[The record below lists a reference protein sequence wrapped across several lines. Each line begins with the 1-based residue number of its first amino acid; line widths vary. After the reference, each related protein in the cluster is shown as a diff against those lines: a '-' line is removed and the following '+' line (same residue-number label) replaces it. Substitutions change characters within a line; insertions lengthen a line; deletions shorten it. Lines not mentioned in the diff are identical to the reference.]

1 MKPLV
6 VTLLSLVAGIA
17 VWLLVGLLEEE
28 APVEIEQPEVSLTA
42 ASEEIEEAPRRFLDF
57 DDALISEVVGVFNQ
71 RNTTQIELAES
82 SIGEMRIT
90 ASLRSDNPDV
100 FVNLLELTM
109 DLRAERE
116 SESKI
121 VLHRNDEP

>member
-17 VWLLVGLLEEE
+17 VWLLVGLLEDE